1 MMKKII
7 QTNKAPQAIGPYS
20 QAIEINGSLF
30 VSGQIPVDPATGN
43 VVKDDI
49 IEQTHQVLKNLSS
62 ILSAAGYSMSDVV
75 RTTCMLSDMANFTAM
90 NGVYAEYFTSEFP
103 ARSTFQV
110 VALPKSV
117 LVEIDAIAMKG

>member
-1 MMKKII
+1 MKKII

-49 IEQTHQVLKNLSS
+49 VEQTHQVLKNLSS

-75 RTTCMLSDMANFTAM
+75 KTTCMLSDMANFTAM

-110 VALPKSV
+110 VALPKGV

>member
-1 MMKKII
+1 MKKII

-43 VVKDDI
+43 VVKEDI

-75 RTTCMLSDMANFTAM
+75 KTTCMLSDMANFAAM
-90 NGVYAEYFTSEFP
+90 NSVYAEYFTSEYP

-110 VALPKSV
+110 VALPKGV